1 MRLIKIDEQGNFTLY
16 KEIYPWKTYGTTHG
30 YYRNTKTGENCGQTV
45 ELYEGDEDYYELVDN
60 EEVEQNE

>member
-16 KEIYPWKTYGTTHG
+16 KETYPWKTYGTTHG
-30 YYRNTKTGENCGQTV
+30 YYRNIKTGENCGQTV
-45 ELYEGDEDYYELVDN
+45 ELYEGDEDCYELVDN